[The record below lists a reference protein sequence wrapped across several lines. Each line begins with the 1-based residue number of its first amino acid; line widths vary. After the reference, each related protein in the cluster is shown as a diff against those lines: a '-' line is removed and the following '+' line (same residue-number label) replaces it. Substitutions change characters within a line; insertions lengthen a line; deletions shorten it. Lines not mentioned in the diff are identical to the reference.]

1 MAARYDRWRYRIWK
15 TCSSSSLLLFFL
27 FVTLKRRW
35 DETRIQ
41 FYSSLASS
49 SAGWQLFSFLFFSFL
64 FFSISNVIR
73 IASVNLYKP
82 RERWWWWDLQEQHTD
97 TLRDSSSS
105 SCIPF
110 ALFKWNWEETI
121 RTRHDTTFGIE
132 NPFKATARRPPRWQ
146 QQQQSK
152 CLFLK
157 KERKTYYYLCL
168 TPLMKKG
175 KQLERKNER
184 NKKTGLRLPTR
195 IYKVENRD
203 WLGSLGPAA
212 QPVNNKNKNKL
223 KSFPSLFFHFLSVVL
238 IHYRHLNEWMN

>member
-1 MAARYDRWRYRIWK
+1 MMMRPTRTTRHSQR
-15 TCSSSSLLLFFL
+15 LVFFF
-27 FVTLKRRW
+27 FV
-35 DETRIQ
+35 
-41 FYSSLASS
+41 F
-49 SAGWQLFSFLFFSFL
+49 FFFS
-64 FFSISNVIR
+64 
-73 IASVNLYKP
+73 P
-82 RERWWWWDLQEQHTD
+82 
-97 TLRDSSSS
+97 

-110 ALFKWNWEETI
+110 ALVKWNWEETI

-146 QQQQSK
+146 QQQSK

-175 KQLERKNER
+175 KKLER

-195 IYKVENRD
+195 ICKVENRD

-212 QPVNNKNKNKL
+212 QPVNNKNKKNSKV
-223 KSFPSLFFHFLSVVL
+223 FPPFIFHFLSVVL
-238 IHYRHLNEWMN
+238 IHCRHLNEWMN